1 VLQRALPPF
10 AALALLASV
19 WEIVVRLHLK
29 PEYVIPSPSGVWSS
43 LADQWRQGHVTE
55 AVVSSLAR
63 GGAGFA
69 LALTLGTPLGLVIAR
84 VRVVRLAIGSLIS
97 ALQSLPSVTWV
108 PLGIVWFGLSEATIL
123 FVVVMGALPSI
134 AGGLALAVDT
144 IPPGLLRTGAAMG
157 AGRWQMYRHVI
168 LPAALPGYIAAV
180 KQAWAFSWR
189 SLMAAEL
196 ITFSPELRLGLGQLL
211 DSGRQLND
219 MSLVVSTVALILAVG
234 VAVDVLA
241 LGPLHRRVLRVR
253 GLTAA

>member
-1 VLQRALPPF
+1 
-10 AALALLASV
+10 LALLV
-19 WEIVVRLHLK
+19 
-29 PEYVIPSPSGVWSS
+29 
-43 LADQWRQGHVTE
+43 
-55 AVVSSLAR
+55 
-63 GGAGFA
+63 
-69 LALTLGTPLGLVIAR
+69 GTPLGLVVAR
-84 VRVVRLAIGSLIS
+84 VRMVRLAIGSLIS

-134 AGGLALAVDT
+134 AGGLVSAVDT

-219 MSLVVSTVALILAVG
+219 MSLVVTSIVLILAVG

-253 GLTAA
+253 GLAVGA